1 ASSSRA
7 PTTPRSFRARIPEV
21 FTMGTRPVR
30 ARGLELPWIGHERQ
44 RLPMLN
50 VETSSEAHDAIRAL
64 VRRFDPDAIDVP
76 GGSAR
81 IRLEARRRAAGVRVR
96 ERD

>member
-1 ASSSRA
+1 
-7 PTTPRSFRARIPEV
+7 
-21 FTMGTRPVR
+21 MGTRPVR
-30 ARGLELPWIGHERQ
+30 ARGLELPWMGHERQ

-50 VETSSEAHDAIRAL
+50 VEASSEAHDAIRAL

-81 IRLEARRRAAGVRVR
+81 IRLEASGDAWEVLRTKYDDENETLILAERGRDFLRRAMSR
-96 ERD
+96 